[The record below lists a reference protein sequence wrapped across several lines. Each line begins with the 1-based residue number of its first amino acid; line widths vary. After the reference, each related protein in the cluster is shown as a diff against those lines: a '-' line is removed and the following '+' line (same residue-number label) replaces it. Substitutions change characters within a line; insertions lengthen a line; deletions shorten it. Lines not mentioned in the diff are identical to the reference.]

1 MEMEAFRSSR
11 AVVVLVGVLA
21 LFGLYLTSF
30 YSYLLFHSLAEAFS
44 IVVACGIFIILW
56 NARRF
61 VDNSYFLL
69 LGIAYLF
76 VGALDLI
83 HTMAY
88 PGMSIIQG
96 SDTNLA
102 AQLWIAARYVQSIS
116 LLLAPLLLTR
126 KLRSGF
132 LLLGYTM
139 VTGLLLGAIL
149 YWRVFPACFVEGVGL
164 TPFKIISEYTICLIL
179 LASLAVL
186 YQKRKEFDA
195 NVLQLL
201 MASIIVAIAS
211 ELAFTQYAHAY
222 AMANLIGHLLKIVS
236 FYLIYKAVVET
247 GLVKPYDLLFRN
259 LKREE
264 EAVRESEALLSD
276 LYEHAPNTYFS
287 VGRDGLIL
295 RCNDRAGELL
305 GYRKEELL
313 GKPVFELYADTQQG
327 KEKAS
332 QVFQRFLA
340 GEGITDQELQ
350 MQKADGTPVWIS
362 LTVNAVC
369 DAQGQIVVSR
379 SMVVDIT
386 ERKKAQEAL
395 QTATK
400 RYEMAT
406 QAAKVGVWD
415 WNMQTGEFYL
425 DANVKALLGYS
436 DEEIPNDIDVWVTYV
451 HPDDRQPVMEA
462 AQAHIEGGTPEYIY
476 EHRMLHKDGTVRW
489 ILSRGTAIRDAQGN
503 ATRMMG
509 TDIDITDRKRLAE
522 ELEELDLIVSQS
534 PAVAFLWR
542 AAEGW
547 PVEFVSENI
556 RRFGYTP
563 EDFLTEQVLFVDI
576 VHPEDLERVA
586 AEVARHSQDG
596 GEEFTQEYRII
607 TKTGDVR
614 WVEDRTWIRRDEQ
627 DVITHYQGIVL
638 DVTERTRAEEAL
650 DKEKE
655 RLRILVN
662 ESPLGVSII
671 GKDGHYEYV
680 NPKFTEIFGYTLEDI
695 PTGREW
701 FASAY
706 PNEEYRNQAISTW
719 IADVEQSERGEAK
732 PRTFAVTCKDGSEKE
747 IDFRPVTMEAG
758 DQFIIYED
766 ITERK
771 RAEERLGVLTRDLQS
786 VLNSAGDGIIGLD
799 IEGLQTFVNPTA
811 AAMLGWDP
819 AHLIGKESHRV
830 WHHSRPDGT
839 PYPEEE
845 CPIYQ
850 AYADGVIHNGED
862 LLWRKDGSSFAAE
875 YASTPIFEDGE
886 LVGAVVAFRDIT
898 DRKWAEEQLL
908 EAKEDAEK
916 ARRQEQERRQEAER
930 RRQIAESLADIMNV
944 LNSNQTL
951 DEVLDYITS
960 QAGRLL
966 DNQAAGIYRLQ
977 EDGKLTIE
985 ATQGLLLAYAGGREI
1000 PVGQEVLRRAT
1011 ETRRPVAAPDLARG
1025 ASSDGELA
1033 PDGQTKAT
1041 RPWAD
1046 LYRGLLA
1053 VPIIVADEV
1062 YGGLALYYSEPRQ
1075 FPREEIELA
1084 AAFAD
1089 QIGLAIENARLRDQV
1104 REAATVA
1111 ERERLA
1117 RDLHDAVTQTLFS
1130 AGLIA
1135 EALPRVWERSP
1146 ERAREGLEELR
1157 QLTRG
1162 ALAEMRTLLLELRPA
1177 ALTEK
1182 PLGELLGHLTQAM
1195 TSRTRVSVTL
1205 TVKGDSSLS
1214 PEVQIALYRI
1224 AQEALNNVTK
1234 HASAAEAS
1242 VDLHC
1247 QPGRVALSIQDDGRG
1262 FDPADALPDQ
1272 LGLSIMRERA
1282 ESIGATLGI
1291 RSQPDHGTRVTVDWR
1306 ESDRRQSSE

>member
-1 MEMEAFRSSR
+1 
-11 AVVVLVGVLA
+11 
-21 LFGLYLTSF
+21 
-30 YSYLLFHSLAEAFS
+30 
-44 IVVACGIFIILW
+44 
-56 NARRF
+56 
-61 VDNSYFLL
+61 
-69 LGIAYLF
+69 
-76 VGALDLI
+76 
-83 HTMAY
+83 
-88 PGMSIIQG
+88 
-96 SDTNLA
+96 
-102 AQLWIAARYVQSIS
+102 
-116 LLLAPLLLTR
+116 
-126 KLRSGF
+126 
-132 LLLGYTM
+132 
-139 VTGLLLGAIL
+139 
-149 YWRVFPACFVEGVGL
+149 
-164 TPFKIISEYTICLIL
+164 
-179 LASLAVL
+179 
-186 YQKRKEFDA
+186 
-195 NVLQLL
+195 
-201 MASIIVAIAS
+201 
-211 ELAFTQYAHAY
+211 
-222 AMANLIGHLLKIVS
+222 
-236 FYLIYKAVVET
+236 
-247 GLVKPYDLLFRN
+247 
-259 LKREE
+259 
-264 EAVRESEALLSD
+264 
-276 LYEHAPNTYFS
+276 
-287 VGRDGLIL
+287 
-295 RCNDRAGELL
+295 
-305 GYRKEELL
+305 
-313 GKPVFELYADTQQG
+313 
-327 KEKAS
+327 
-332 QVFQRFLA
+332 
-340 GEGITDQELQ
+340 
-350 MQKADGTPVWIS
+350 
-362 LTVNAVC
+362 
-369 DAQGQIVVSR
+369 
-379 SMVVDIT
+379 
-386 ERKKAQEAL
+386 
-395 QTATK
+395 
-400 RYEMAT
+400 
-406 QAAKVGVWD
+406 
-415 WNMQTGEFYL
+415 
-425 DANVKALLGYS
+425 
-436 DEEIPNDIDVWVTYV
+436 
-451 HPDDRQPVMEA
+451 
-462 AQAHIEGGTPEYIY
+462 
-476 EHRMLHKDGTVRW
+476 
-489 ILSRGTAIRDAQGN
+489 
-503 ATRMMG
+503 MMG
-509 TDIDITDRKRLAE
+509 TDTDITDRKRLAE

-563 EDFLTEQVLFVDI
+563 EDFRTEQVLFAHI
-576 VHPEDLERVA
+576 VHPDDLERVA
-586 AEVARHSQDG
+586 AEVAQHSQDG
-596 GEEFTQEYRII
+596 SEEFTQEYRIV
-607 TKTGDVR
+607 TKTGNVR

-650 DKEKE
+650 DKEKG
-655 RLRILVN
+655 RLRILVD
-662 ESPLGVSII
+662 EAPLGVSII

-701 FASAY
+701 FARAY
-706 PNEEYRNQAISTW
+706 PGEEYRNQAISTW
-719 IADVEQSERGEAK
+719 IADVQQSERGEAK

-771 RAEERLGVLTRDLQS
+771 RAEEDLYKEKEKFRVLVEEAPLGVS
-786 VLNSAGDGIIGLD
+786 IIGKNGHYQY
-799 IEGLQTFVNPTA
+799 INPKFVEIVGYTLEDVPTGREWFA
-811 AAMLGWDP
+811 RAYPDEEYRSQIISTWVTDLE
-819 AHLIGKESHRV
+819 ESKGGDARLRTSPV
-830 WHHSRPDGT
+830 T
-839 PYPEEE
+839 
-845 CPIYQ
+845 C
-850 AYADGVIHNGED
+850 
-862 LLWRKDGSSFAAE
+862 KDGSEKVICFRSVTM
-875 YASTPIFEDGE
+875 ASGDQFIIYE
-886 LVGAVVAFRDIT
+886 DIT
-898 DRKWAEEQLL
+898 ERKRAEEQLL

-966 DNQAAGIYRLQ
+966 DNHAAGIYRLQ

-985 ATQGLLLAYAGGREI
+985 ATQGLLLAYAGGRKI

-1135 EALPRVWERSP
+1135 EALPRVWEHSP

-1162 ALAEMRTLLLELRPA
+1162 ALAEMRTLLLELRPG

-1224 AQEALNNVTK
+1224 AQEALNNVAK

-1262 FDPADALPDQ
+1262 FDAADALPDQ
-1272 LGLSIMRERA
+1272 LGLGIMRERA
-1282 ESIGATLGI
+1282 ERIGATLAI
-1291 RSQPDHGTRVTVDWR
+1291 QSQPDHGTHVTVDWLETDRGQPDVVLMDLRMPGMGGAEATQALLCDHPEVKVIALTSFQEGTRVQQALQAGAIGYLLKDVGADELAEAIRAAHAGRATISPEAIKALVEAAMAKPDVGHDLTGR
-1306 ESDRRQSSE
+1306 ELDVLALLVEGLGNAEIAERLVISHHTARYHVSSILSKLGAANRAEAAALAVKLGLVT